1 MSEQKSQRKVISST
15 RVSDVWSGQPVPF
28 DFLVSGGRQYAV
40 FYDGERRMTVAARG
54 AGEGDW
60 KLVRLEGAARTPRRS
75 DALGEGVM
83 ANSAVVG
90 WDSHNGLTLAVDRD
104 GFVHIS
110 GNMHNHPLVYFR
122 TRVPHDISSF
132 ERIDRMTGEKES
144 ACTYPV
150 FLVRPDGELV
160 FRYRDGLAG
169 NGADYYNIYDVA
181 KREWR
186 RLLERPLL
194 DGLGRMSPYAVRP
207 IAGSDG
213 RFHVVYCWRDTPDV
227 ATNHDIGYMRSQDLV
242 RWENAAGE
250 ALELPVVAGCPTL
263 VDPVPVNG
271 GLLNARQRVGFD
283 AMLRPVISYTKFDAD
298 GKTQAYCAR
307 FADGRWDIRQISN
320 WSYRWELTGGGCIP
334 NGNDILLEPVTLAAD
349 GSLHL
354 RFDHIVE
361 GSGGWQID
369 PETLGVMQLLPPENK
384 WPEEL
389 KRDVSGY
396 PGMQSRILPARG
408 QDAAESEQYVLRWA
422 TLGENRDEPRAE
434 TPPAS
439 ELRCYRLMPT

>member
-1 MSEQKSQRKVISST
+1 
-15 RVSDVWSGQPVPF
+15 
-28 DFLVSGGRQYAV
+28 
-40 FYDGERRMTVAARG
+40 
-54 AGEGDW
+54 
-60 KLVRLEGAARTPRRS
+60 
-75 DALGEGVM
+75 M

-90 WDSHNGLTLAVDRD
+90 WDSHNGVTIAVDRE

-132 ERIDRMTGEKES
+132 ERIDRMTGKRET

-150 FLVRPDGELV
+150 FLVRPVGELV
-160 FRYRDGLAG
+160 FRYRHGLSG
-169 NGADYYNIYDVA
+169 DGADYYNIYNCA
-181 KREWR
+181 NREWR
-186 RLLERPLL
+186 RLLENPLL
-194 DGLGRMSPYAVRP
+194 DGLGHMSPYAVRP
-207 IAGSDG
+207 LAGTDG
-213 RFHVVYCWRDTPDV
+213 RYHVVYCWRDTPDV

-250 ALELPVVAGCPTL
+250 ALELPVVPDCRPTL

-283 AMLRPVISYTKFDAD
+283 AMLRSIISYTKFDEN

-307 FADGRWDIRQISN
+307 FADGRWEIRQISN
-320 WSYRWELTGGGCIP
+320 WSYRWELTGSGCIP
-334 NGNDILLEPVTLAAD
+334 NGNDILLEPVTLASD

-354 RFDHIVE
+354 RFDHTQE
-361 GSGGWQID
+361 GSGVWQMD
-369 PETLGVMQLLPPENK
+369 PETLAVVRLLPVENT

-389 KRDVSGY
+389 ARDVSGY
-396 PGMQSRILPARG
+396 PGMQARILPARG
-408 QDAAESEQYVLRWA
+408 QDAASPEQYVLRWE

-439 ELRCYRLMPT
+439 ELCCYRLLPA